1 LQPNFNKRKLHKTYF
16 KISAI
21 LDLPQE
27 PSMRPIPILMAILV
41 SAGIAYFVLKGGN
54 TAAPKSNE
62 IESAISA
69 DAFPPVSVLVQKSTA
84 QTVTSGIVL
93 RGQTEAFR
101 QIVVL
106 AETFGKVIS
115 KPLRKGTLVTEGQLL
130 CELEVGTKFAALAE
144 AKARFEEAKAIN
156 KGSQS
161 LVNKGILSETAGF
174 TREAALESAQANLQR
189 AQRELED
196 LKITAPFSGLLESDT
211 AEFGS
216 FMRQGSACATV
227 LQLNPM
233 KLVGNATEQQVA
245 GVTVAADAGAQLLS
259 GREVKGQVTFVSR
272 RADSITKTFRVEV
285 TVPNNDDSLRD
296 GSTADIF
303 IAQSGEK
310 GHLLPQSALTLN
322 GDGIMG
328 IRAVVSGKAKFI
340 PIKVIRDST
349 KGIWVSGLPAET
361 DIIVVGQEYVTD
373 GRKVAVTYKEGS

>member
-1 LQPNFNKRKLHKTYF
+1 
-16 KISAI
+16 
-21 LDLPQE
+21 
-27 PSMRPIPILMAILV
+27 MRPIPILMALLV
-41 SAGIAYFVLKGGN
+41 CAGIAYFVLKGGN
-54 TAAPKSNE
+54 TAAPLNDTTTP
-62 IESAISA
+62 AIVKK
-69 DAFPPVSVLVQKSTA
+69 AFPPVSVLVQKSTA

-130 CELEVGTKFAALAE
+130 CELEVGTKSAALSE

-156 KGSQS
+156 KGAQG
-161 LVNKGILSETAGF
+161 LVDKGILSQTAAF

-189 AQRELED
+189 AERELED

-227 LQLNPM
+227 LQLDPM

-245 GVTVAADAGAQLLS
+245 GVTVGANANARLLS
-259 GREVKGQVTFVSR
+259 GREVRGKVTFVSR

-285 TVPNNDDSLRD
+285 TVPNGDDNLRD

-303 IAQSGEK
+303 IALSGEK

-328 IRAVVSGKAKFI
+328 IRAVEDGKAKFI
-340 PIKVIRDST
+340 PVAVIRDSA
-349 KGIWVSGLPAET
+349 KGMWVSGLPAKV
-361 DIIVVGQEYVTD
+361 DIIVVGQEYVTN
-373 GRKVAVTYKEGS
+373 GRAVAVTYKEGS

>member
-1 LQPNFNKRKLHKTYF
+1 
-16 KISAI
+16 
-21 LDLPQE
+21 
-27 PSMRPIPILMAILV
+27 MRPIPIIMALLV
-41 SAGIAYFVLKGGN
+41 SAGISYFVLKGGN
-54 TAAPKSNE
+54 TATPQDSTTTDVETKE
-62 IESAISA
+62 
-69 DAFPPVSVLVQKSTA
+69 AFPPVSVLVQRSTA
-84 QTVTSGIVL
+84 QAVTSGIVL

-106 AETFGKVIS
+106 TETFGKVIS

-130 CELEVGTKFAALAE
+130 CELEVGTKSAALAE
-144 AKARFEEAKAIN
+144 AKARVEEAKAIN

-161 LVNKGILSETAGF
+161 LVDKGIISETAAF
-174 TREAALESAQANLQR
+174 TREAALESAQAKLQR
-189 AQRELED
+189 AERELKD

-245 GVTVAADAGAQLLS
+245 GITVGANAGAQLLS
-259 GREVKGQVTFVSR
+259 GREVKGNVTFVSR

-285 TVPNNDDSLRD
+285 TVPNDDDDLRD

-303 IAQSGEK
+303 IALSGEK

-328 IRAVVSGKAKFI
+328 IRAVEGGKAKFI
-340 PIKVIRDST
+340 PVKIIRDSVE
-349 KGIWVSGLPAET
+349 GVWVSGLPTEVG
-361 DIIVVGQEYVTD
+361 IIVVGQEYVTD
-373 GRKVAVTYKEGS
+373 GLDVAVTYKEGT